1 MSSVPYLFA
10 AGLIVGLDRLTKGWA
25 ASTLILSEPHPFLG
39 QVVRLTRVHN
49 VGGAFGIF
57 PGNGTVFV
65 IVSSVV
71 AMGLFIFLLAV
82 DLRGKL
88 LKAGLA
94 LVLGGAIGNLI
105 DRLHYGYVLDFFEVR
120 GFSIFNLADACVTV
134 GVGLILVHTFF
145 GGEKDRATR

>member
-71 AMGLFIFLLAV
+71 AMGLFIFLLAA